1 MRRVMRIQL
10 KGARGLVT
18 AVIAQAVNDWRS
30 GTGKRRKN
38 ARSYFSGPVYRYH
51 LTLLDLPR
59 DWLPVGV
66 ELERG

>member
-30 GTGKRRKN
+30 GKGKRRKN
-38 ARSYFSGPVYRYH
+38 ARKYFRGPVYRYH
-51 LTLLDLPR
+51 LSLLDLPT
-59 DWLPVGV
+59 DWLPTGV
-66 ELERG
+66 EIE